1 MKSYFVSF
9 AVLLL
14 VISYNVILS
23 NKNETFHVADKLSD
37 RDSDESLEQSDLK
50 ETSGVATKDEDS
62 LEIISTTTYRP
73 VRLNTSSSSPHQRDT
88 KLMNLLAARRSALQH
103 DRFRTHSRSATTGRT
118 KPSTEATSKA
128 PPDARTVCVRNCTKN
143 FTRRT
148 SASCMRQCTNIHRR
162 NNTTN
167 SSSNKSNN
175 KNNSSSSEED
185 KSQKDNNE
193 ILFTDE
199 SSHGFFVVAKDANDT
214 MNHIPELRKMPG
226 VLSSGNVYKGRP
238 RNKPN
243 TSASESD
250 ADSYLFFGRKVPSL
264 RPSFLSIST
273 VSDEH
278 PQVFEVV
285 SVSQKPPRPKNPPNK
300 FIPRDRGSSP
310 FTRKMSTGKLAA
322 LVSPDPNPTTEQVS
336 VKQDEIL
343 KPKEQTNSSAEVIEP
358 KKTDVPSLELRFDE
372 PISKEDKPTSTVRPS
387 STLSTVTTVSSK
399 PEVSTPLLINV
410 VDEEETTIATE
421 LDDTTNPI
429 PTALM
434 VEDSSTE
441 ISKIEAAP
449 EHISEDKTNL
459 IIFVNR
465 SMDTDTGTSS
475 TTSPAPP
482 SVQTTIFT
490 SIRSTVYPPTV
501 NSRPSGA
508 TSTDKTIGTVI
519 ESRENV
525 DITSKPYENPD
536 MTNRPPVDAAAPEVK
551 SPLPKDN
558 DLTRLEISSY
568 MLAGVGMIPVL
579 IGIVY
584 LARSLILRGYSKHDE
599 DFDVCITDQKPI
611 SPVKKIDKY
620 DNDDD
625 DGEEEEEE
633 GESGHYEQCSISSRD
648 EFNRANL
655 RLKSLLG
662 EGNFG
667 KVWKA
672 EADDLSGHI
681 GATRI
686 VAVKT
691 VRSGSSQ
698 NGLREEATI
707 MRKLGSHPN
716 VVTLLGACIESEPQM
731 LIMEFAMR
739 GRLLSLL
746 RAARS
751 ATNILPASVPG
762 GKSLAPLS
770 PRTLAGFSLDI
781 ATGMEYISEK
791 RIVHRDLAAR
801 NVLIDHNGI
810 CKICDFGMS
819 TDLDAIQK
827 NSQNHYDVK
836 TLRTPSSRLDKFKFD
851 LGERFIHNWS
861 HGFGAHSP
869 KKSHDT
875 LGRRPALPIR
885 WMAPEALQYN
895 EFSIETDVWA
905 FGIVLWEIATLGAT
919 PYSNLSGREV
929 VRHVLQG
936 TRPELPKDGRHGFFD
951 LMLQCWHKVPSARPT
966 FREARAEI
974 ARTVCKWLD
983 DDAATSDYMDVSG
996 FSEDLEHGMVYFNQ
1010 RISEF
1015 ECEI

>member
-1 MKSYFVSF
+1 MKSYIVSF
-9 AVLLL
+9 VVLLL

-23 NKNETFHVADKLSD
+23 NKNDTFHSVDKFMSY
-37 RDSDESLEQSDLK
+37 RDNEESLEQSELK
-50 ETSGVATKDEDS
+50 ADAATKVEDS
-62 LEIISTTTYRP
+62 LDSVSTTTTFRP
-73 VRLNTSSSSPHQRDT
+73 SRLNNSSNSPHQRDT
-88 KLMNLLAARRSALQH
+88 KLMNLLAARRSALHQ

-162 NNTTN
+162 NNSTN
-167 SSSNKSNN
+167 SSSSSSSTNN
-175 KNNSSSSEED
+175 NNSSSEEE

-214 MNHIPELRKMPG
+214 MNHIPELRKFPG
-226 VLSSGNVYKGRP
+226 VLPGNLYKGRP

-243 TSASESD
+243 VSVQQPDTDSES
-250 ADSYLFFGRKVPSL
+250 YLYFGRKIPSL

-278 PQVFEVV
+278 PQVFEV
-285 SVSQKPPRPKNPPNK
+285 SVSQKPPRPKSSNK
-300 FIPRDRGSSP
+300 FNPRDRLSSP
-310 FTRKMSTGKLAA
+310 FTRKLNVGKLAT
-322 LVSPDPNPTTEQVS
+322 LVSPDPIPIAEHTTT
-336 VKQDEIL
+336 L
-343 KPKEQTNSSAEVIEP
+343 KPDAKKSKPSEKQNVSAEVQSEP
-358 KKTDVPSLELRFDE
+358 EVPSLKLIVDTPLPREINLRFDD
-372 PISKEDKPTSTVRPS
+372 SSPTPVEKS
-387 STLSTVTTVSSK
+387 STTTTIHP
-399 PEVSTPLLINV
+399 PEVSTPLIINV
-410 VDEEETTIATE
+410 IDEEETTTVQTTDPEYA
-421 LDDTTNPI
+421 TNPTDLGI
-429 PTALM
+429 
-434 VEDSSTE
+434 EDASTE
-441 ISKIEAAP
+441 IAKVEAPA
-449 EHISEDKTNL
+449 HFSEDKTNL
-459 IIFVNR
+459 IIFVNK
-465 SMDTDTGTSS
+465 SMKTVTP
-475 TTSPAPP
+475 SPPP
-482 SVQTTIFT
+482 LVQTTIF
-490 SIRSTVYPPTV
+490 SSVRSTVYPPTASV
-501 NSRPSGA
+501 PSKA
-508 TSTDKTIGTVI
+508 PDSVSTEKHKDRENIFAAG
-519 ESRENV
+519 EEENV
-525 DITSKPYENPD
+525 DITSPSYESPEITIRALTEATDETKTSLAKDGDLSRLNIA
-536 MTNRPPVDAAAPEVK
+536 TYTLAA
-551 SPLPKDN
+551 L
-558 DLTRLEISSY
+558 
-568 MLAGVGMIPVL
+568 GMIPVL
-579 IGIVY
+579 IGVVY

-611 SPVKKIDKY
+611 SPVKKIDNNY
-620 DNDDD
+620 EDD
-625 DGEEEEEE
+625 EEE
-633 GESGHYEQCSISSRD
+633 SGQYEQCSISSRD

-698 NGLREEATI
+698 NDLREEATI

-716 VVTLLGACIESEPQM
+716 IVTLLGACLESEPQM

-781 ATGMEYISEK
+781 AAGMEYIADK

-801 NVLIDHNGI
+801 NILIDHNGV

-819 TDLDAIQK
+819 TDLDVIQK
-827 NSQNHYDVK
+827 NDKHYDVK
-836 TLRTPSSRLDKFKFD
+836 TIRTTSKKLDKFKFD
-851 LGERFIHNWS
+851 LGERFINNWS
-861 HGFGAHSP
+861 HGFSANTNT
-869 KKSHDT
+869 KKTQDT

-951 LMLQCWHKVPSARPT
+951 LMLQCWHKVPSMRPT
-966 FREARAEI
+966 FHEARLEI
-974 ARTVCKWLD
+974 SRSVCKWLD
-983 DDAATSDYMDVSG
+983 EDAATSDYMDVSG

-1015 ECEI
+1015 ECDI

>member
-1 MKSYFVSF
+1 MKSYFISF
-9 AVLLL
+9 VVLLL

-23 NKNETFHVADKLSD
+23 SKNDNFHTVEKLD
-37 RDSDESLEQSDLK
+37 YRDNEESLEQSDSK
-50 ETSGVATKDEDS
+50 EIDVASKDEDS
-62 LEIISTTTYRP
+62 LDTISTTTFRP
-73 VRLNTSSSSPHQRDT
+73 VRLNNSSSSPHQRDT
-88 KLMNLLAARRSALQH
+88 KLMNLLAARRSALHQ
-103 DRFRTHSRSATTGRT
+103 DRFRTHSRAATTGRT

-162 NNTTN
+162 SNSTT
-167 SSSNKSNN
+167 SSTN
-175 KNNSSSSEED
+175 KNNNNNNNSSEEE

-226 VLSSGNVYKGRP
+226 ILSGNMYKGRP

-243 TSASESD
+243 GSVQVPDSESD
-250 ADSYLFFGRKVPSL
+250 SYLYFGRKIPSL

-278 PQVFEVV
+278 PQVFEV
-285 SVSQKPPRPKNPPNK
+285 SVSQKPPPRPKSANK
-300 FIPRDRGSSP
+300 FNPRDRLTSP
-310 FTRKMSTGKLAA
+310 FTRKLSTGKLSSLAPI
-322 LVSPDPNPTTEQVS
+322 VSPEPKPVTEPES
-336 VKQDEIL
+336 VLKTDKIL
-343 KPKEQTNSSAEVIEP
+343 KPIEQQQNASVEVTTEAV
-358 KKTDVPSLELRFDE
+358 VPSLKLIAAA
-372 PISKEDKPTSTVRPS
+372 PLSKEVPLQIESSTETLPSEKPSTVM
-387 STLSTVTTVSSK
+387 STQ
-399 PEVSTPLLINV
+399 PEVSTPLIINV
-410 VDEEETTIATE
+410 IDEDETTVVTE
-421 LDDTTNPI
+421 TDYVTT
-429 PTALM
+429 PTALAI
-434 VEDSSTE
+434 EEASTE
-441 ISKIEAAP
+441 LAKVEAPA
-449 EHISEDKTNL
+449 HFSEDKTNL
-459 IIFVNR
+459 IIFVNK
-465 SMDTDTGTSS
+465 SMNTVKP
-475 TTSPAPP
+475 SPAPP
-482 SVQTTIFT
+482 LVQTTIFT
-490 SIRSTVYPPTV
+490 SIRSTVNPPTV
-501 NSRPSGA
+501 TSEASDPISSVKPS
-508 TSTDKTIGTVI
+508 TTIFV
-519 ESRENV
+519 EPENV
-525 DITSKPYENPD
+525 DVTSASYENPEI
-536 MTNRPPVDAAAPEVK
+536 TIRPVTELNLETK
-551 SPLPKDN
+551 SPLPKESE
-558 DLTRLEISSY
+558 LTRLNIVTY
-568 MLAGVGMIPVL
+568 MLAGVGMIPVF
-579 IGIVY
+579 IGVVY
-584 LARSLILRGYSKHDE
+584 LVRSLILKGYSKHDE

-620 DNDDD
+620 DDQ
-625 DGEEEEEE
+625 EEEEDE
-633 GESGHYEQCSISSRD
+633 ESGQYEQCSISSRD

-698 NGLREEATI
+698 NDLREEATI

-716 VVTLLGACIESEPQM
+716 VVTLLGACLESEPQM
-731 LIMEFAMR
+731 LIMEYAMR

-770 PRTLAGFSLDI
+770 PRTLAGFALDI
-781 ATGMEYISEK
+781 ATGMEYIADK

-801 NVLIDHNGI
+801 NILIDHNGI

-819 TDLDAIQK
+819 TDLDVVQK
-827 NSQNHYDVK
+827 NSDKHYDVK
-836 TLRTPSSRLDKFKFD
+836 TIRTASSKLDKFKFD

-861 HGFGAHSP
+861 HGFGAQNA

-936 TRPELPKDGRHGFFD
+936 TRPELPKDGRHGFFE
-951 LMLQCWHKVPSARPT
+951 LMLQCWHKVPSMRPT

-974 ARTVCKWLD
+974 SRSVCKWLD
-983 DDAATSDYMDVSG
+983 EDAATSDYMDVSG

>member
-1 MKSYFVSF
+1 MKSYFVTLV
-9 AVLLL
+9 VLLL

-23 NKNETFHVADKLSD
+23 SKNETFHVVDKFKN
-37 RDSDESLEQSDLK
+37 RDSEESPEQSDLK
-50 ETSGVATKDEDS
+50 ETSIGVATNDGDPIDS
-62 LEIISTTTYRP
+62 ISTTTFRP
-73 VRLNTSSSSPHQRDT
+73 VRLNNSSSSPHQRDT

-118 KPSTEATSKA
+118 KPSTEATSRA

-148 SASCMRQCTNIHRR
+148 SASCMRQCSNIHRR
-162 NNTTN
+162 NSTSTIAT
-167 SSSNKSNN
+167 NN
-175 KNNSSSSEED
+175 KNNNSSEEE

-199 SSHGFFVVAKDANDT
+199 SSHGFFVVAKNVNDT

-226 VLSSGNVYKGRP
+226 VLSSGNVYKGRT

-243 TSASESD
+243 SSLQSGD
-250 ADSYLFFGRKVPSL
+250 PDSDSYVYFGRKAPSL

-278 PQVFEVV
+278 PQVFEV
-285 SVSQKPPRPKNPPNK
+285 SVSQKPPRSKTLNK
-300 FIPRDRGSSP
+300 FSPRDRLSST
-310 FTRKMSTGKLAA
+310 FTRKMSVGKLVP
-322 LVSPDPNPTTEQVS
+322 LVSPASIPVTEQGPF
-336 VKQDEIL
+336 KADEKINPIE
-343 KPKEQTNSSAEVIEP
+343 KNNSSAAEVAKSEHEVSSLKQRIEEP
-358 KKTDVPSLELRFDE
+358 KSSTITP
-372 PISKEDKPTSTVRPS
+372 PIQTSTQTTSSEKPS
-387 STLSTVTTVSSK
+387 TISIVTESTT

-410 VDEEETTIATE
+410 VDDDDDETTIGTQPEEAT
-421 LDDTTNPI
+421 DHTVSNI
-429 PTALM
+429 
-434 VEDSSTE
+434 EDESTDLSR
-441 ISKIEAAP
+441 IDAP
-449 EHISEDKTNL
+449 AHFSEDKTNL

-465 SMDTDTGTSS
+465 SMDT
-475 TTSPAPP
+475 TTSTSATPL
-482 SVQTTIFT
+482 VQTTVFT
-490 SIRSTVYPPTV
+490 SVRSTVHPPTV
-501 NSRPSGA
+501 TSKVLSS
-508 TSTDKTIGTVI
+508 TSTEKATETSSV

-525 DITSKPYENPD
+525 DQPLDDTQDPEITK
-536 MTNRPPVDAAAPEVK
+536 RPIIVSVPETK
-551 SPLPKDN
+551 SPLENDN
-558 DLTRLEISSY
+558 DLTRLNIATY
-568 MLAGVGMIPVL
+568 MLAGVGMIPVM

-620 DNDDD
+620 GD
-625 DGEEEEEE
+625 EE
-633 GESGHYEQCSISSRD
+633 GEDEEESGHYEQCSISSRD

-698 NGLREEATI
+698 NDLREEATI

-716 VVTLLGACIESEPQM
+716 VVTLLGACLESEPQM
-731 LIMEFAMR
+731 LIMEYAMR

-781 ATGMEYISEK
+781 ATGMEYIADK

-801 NVLIDHNGI
+801 NILIDHNGV

-819 TDLDAIQK
+819 TDLDALQK
-827 NSQNHYDVK
+827 NSNKHYDDK
-836 TLRTPSSRLDKFKFD
+836 TIRNASSKLDKFKFD

-919 PYSNLSGREV
+919 PYSHLSGREV

-936 TRPELPKDGRHGFFD
+936 TRPELPKDGRHGFFE
-951 LMLQCWHKVPSARPT
+951 LMLQCWHKVPSMRPT
-966 FREARAEI
+966 FREARSEI
-974 ARTVCKWLD
+974 ARSVCKWLD
-983 DDAATSDYMDVSG
+983 EDAATSDYMDVSG